1 VRRLLVTPLPL
12 ALLLVAGCSTALTP
26 TRLDA
31 SFAVTFSGLYALQQ
45 EREGRQGVDAD
56 ALAATARCT
65 RSGTA
70 AQGPGEDWSCA
81 VTYRDS
87 ATLFTQSFELQVKS
101 DGCWRAEAPPTAQ
114 PARGTHRVTGATF
127 VNPLAEFDGCV
138 DTSWR

>member
-1 VRRLLVTPLPL
+1 VKRAVPLVVLVLL
-12 ALLLVAGCSTALTP
+12 GCSTALTP
-26 TRLDA
+26 SQLDA
-31 SFAVTFSGLYALQQ
+31 SFARTFGGLYALQQ
-45 EREGRQGVDAD
+45 QREGRQGVEVAGLDAS
-56 ALAATARCT
+56 ARCT
-65 RSGTA
+65 RAGPA
-70 AQGPGEDWSCA
+70 EEGPGEDWTCV

-138 DTSWR
+138 DTSW